1 VVPNS
6 YQVYVPELKNY
17 RPTAYAANVAFE
29 ALWNVEEI
37 WLDR

>member
-1 VVPNS
+1 
-6 YQVYVPELKNY
+6 VPELKNY